1 MGGTTLTEDFASK
14 YAGKTVA
21 ITGAGGYLAPAII
34 DALGS
39 NPERI
44 NLISSQEL
52 ACRPGTVNIQSDIR
66 TADCWQQIVTA
77 ADVIFHLASNTS
89 VYAATEDPV
98 SCLASTVQPVSHLVC
113 AARAL
118 AHRPR
123 VVLAST
129 ATQYGIT
136 NNLPVTEESPQ
147 HPITNYDLQKLFS
160 EKQLLLASSQ
170 GILEGVSLRLANVYG
185 PSSNTNA
192 SSDRGVLNKITRLAL
207 QGVTLQV
214 YGDGN
219 YLRDY
224 VYITDVA
231 HAFLAAGVSESVVG
245 GPFNVASGQGITIS
259 EAFSLVAKRVENIT
273 GRKVRIENTPWPK
286 GTDAIEH
293 RNFVADIGAI
303 RLASGWRPLISFEQG
318 VDQTIRNLL
327 ST

>member
-1 MGGTTLTEDFASK
+1 MTEDCASK

-21 ITGAGGYLAPAII
+21 ITGAGGYLAPAIV

-39 NPERI
+39 NPKRI
-44 NLISSQEL
+44 YLVSSQEL
-52 ACRPGTVNIQSDIR
+52 VSRPGAVNIRSDVR
-66 TADCWQQIVTA
+66 TADCWQEIVTA

-89 VYAATEDPV
+89 VYAAAEDPV
-98 SCLASTVQPVSHLVC
+98 GCLASTVQPVTHLVC
-113 AARAL
+113 AARVSAR
-118 AHRPR
+118 RPR

-136 NNLPVTEESPQ
+136 NDLPVTEESPQ
-147 HPITNYDLQKLFS
+147 NPITNYDLQKYFS

-185 PSSNTNA
+185 PSPNINA
-192 SSDRGVLNKITRLAL
+192 STDRGVLNKITRLAL
-207 QGVTLQV
+207 QEATLQV

-219 YLRDY
+219 YIRDY

-231 HAFLAAGVSESVVG
+231 RAFLVAGVSESVVG
-245 GPFNVASGQGITIS
+245 DPFNVGSGQGVTIS
-259 EAFSLVAKRVENIT
+259 KAFSLVAKRVENIT
-273 GRKVRIENTPWPK
+273 GRKVLVEKTPWPK
-286 GTDAIEH
+286 ETDAIEY

-303 RLASGWRPLISFEQG
+303 KLASGWRPLISFEQG
-318 VDQTIRNLL
+318 IDQIIRNLL